1 MKIINNTKTRRIIT
15 WVIATF
21 FVVTIVVTTIQ
32 GNSNTH
38 KLANQG
44 VLANAYVMDITT
56 TVRGDFAI
64 DYRFIVN
71 GKSFEDQ
78 HSYSEL
84 LMRYQNNFLNR
95 TFPVIYLPQNPS
107 INYLLVTPQSFK
119 EYNKDFPDSLQ
130 WIMQYMRK

>member
-1 MKIINNTKTRRIIT
+1 MKIINNIKTKRIIT

-21 FVVTIVVTTIQ
+21 FVVTIAVTTIQ
-32 GNSNTH
+32 SNSDTH

-44 VLANAYVMDITT
+44 ILTNAYIIDITT

-64 DYRFIVN
+64 NYRFIVN
-71 GKSFEDQ
+71 GKSFENQ

-84 LMRYQNNFLNR
+84 LLRYQNNFINKI
-95 TFPVIYLPQNPS
+95 FPVIYLSQNPS

-130 WIMQYMRK
+130 WIRQYMR